1 MGRLINFWY
10 FLGGNESIDNLCNSP
25 RFLKVPLSDEY
36 EDRQTFVQTP
46 ARGRGS
52 AERNIDE
59 NRSNFNIPSQSNSNK
74 SNREKLIDN
83 LKVRPITTTPEPITT
98 TRRAAKE
105 QAAKKTKY
113 SPITR

>member
-1 MGRLINFWY
+1 MDNFY
-10 FLGGNESIDNLCNSP
+10 NSTC
-25 RFLKVPLSDEY
+25 FFKVPLLDEY
-36 EDRQTFVQTP
+36 EDRQAFVQTP

-83 LKVRPITTTPEPITT
+83 LKVRPITTTPEPFTT

-105 QAAKKTKY
+105 QPAKKTKY
-113 SPITR
+113 TPITR